1 MARPR
6 ADDYDD
12 KRASILREAAQLF
25 ATQGFDRTSMNE
37 IAQALGVSKALFYH
51 YYRSKDALLFDIIR
65 NHLLEL
71 VEAAEEANDARLPP
85 HDRLHAVIVT
95 IFECYRDA
103 DSQHKIQINH
113 LGQLPEAQQAEL
125 KSSERRLVDVISSIV
140 AALNPALPRDFVRPI
155 TMSIFGTLNWKYM
168 WFREGGRISHAD
180 YAALVT
186 RMFVAAIRAETVPR
200 QRPLAVG

>member
-65 NHLLEL
+65 NHLVEL
-71 VEAAEEANDARLPP
+71 VEAAEEANDARLSP
-85 HDRLHAVIVT
+85 HDRLHAVIVA

-140 AALNPALPRDFVRPI
+140 AALNPALPRDLVRPV

-186 RMFVAAIRAETVPR
+186 RMFVAAIQAETISR
-200 QRPLAVG
+200 EHPLAVG

>member
-6 ADDYDD
+6 ANDYDD
-12 KRASILREAAQLF
+12 KRATILREAAQLF
-25 ATQGFDRTSMNE
+25 ATHGFDRTSMNE

-51 YYRSKDALLFDIIR
+51 YYRSKDALLFAIIR
-65 NHLLEL
+65 NHLIEL
-71 VEAAEEANDARLPP
+71 VEAAEEADDPRLSP
-85 HDRLHAVIVT
+85 DERLHAVVIA

-113 LGQLPEAQQAEL
+113 LGQLTEEQQDEL
-125 KSSERRLVDVISSIV
+125 KSFERRLVDVISTIV
-140 AALNPALPRDFVRPI
+140 AALNPALPRDVVRPV

-168 WFREGGRISHAD
+168 WFREGGRMSHAD

-186 RMFVAAIRAETVPR
+186 RMFVAAIKAETPAEA
-200 QRPLAVG
+200 RPANID